1 MTDFTPARLAELRA
15 VAEHLQDA
23 PQGAAKCDQ
32 IGRSSFDF
40 TPKFESD
47 DTFHRTAAFFE
58 NLPDTVLALID
69 ALEVKTAALER
80 VNGHFFKNRL
90 YLTMMSHPELNNEG
104 GEILYDKIAKII
116 QDTIEGT
123 HE

>member
-1 MTDFTPARLAELRA
+1 MSERIIPVTVNVDRDELREWA
-15 VAEHLQDA
+15 GKHADAGHHGVAHVLYQ
-23 PQGAAKCDQ
+23 AANEVETITDQ
-32 IGRSSFDF
+32 AIREA
-40 TPKFESD
+40 KAEA
-47 DTFHRTAAFFE
+47 R
-58 NLPDTVLALID
+58 
-69 ALEVKTAALER
+69 AALER

-123 HE
+123 NA

>member
-1 MTDFTPARLAELRA
+1 MTEFTPARLAELRA

-23 PQGAAKCDQ
+23 PQGSTKCDE

-47 DTFHRTAAFFE
+47 DTFNGTAAFFE
-58 NLPDTVLALID
+58 NLPETLLALIA
-69 ALEVKTAALER
+69 ALEEALAALER

-90 YLTMMSHPELNNEG
+90 YLTMMSHPALNNAA
-104 GEILYDKIAKII
+104 GEALHDKTEKLI
-116 QDTIEGT
+116 QETIEGT
-123 HE
+123 